1 MKPRIPKLF
10 FPTGKLPGR
19 VSAPSGRRGGAIDV
33 VRRLLLPELSL
44 CPRVT
49 LRWLEYRP
57 WKSPERGLHRGV
69 TCGPLARTEATL
81 GLWTGMNQASLTP
94 RR

>member
-33 VRRLLLPELSL
+33 VRRMLLPELSL
-44 CPRVT
+44 CPWVT

-57 WKSPERGLHRGV
+57 GRAPSK
-69 TCGPLARTEATL
+69 AYTEA
-81 GLWTGMNQASLTP
+81 
-94 RR
+94 